1 MLTNLYDIREEW
13 VRRAKS
19 NKFHLFRKWYLR
31 RLWNN
36 NSDLRLQVITNFW
49 KHGLVKSEVYFNL
62 TKENNNE

>member
-19 NKFHLFRKWYLR
+19 NKLHLFRKWYLR
-31 RLWNN
+31 RLWDN
-36 NSDLRLQVITNFW
+36 NSDLRLQVLRDFW
-49 KHGLVKSEVYFNL
+49 KHGLIKSEVYFNL